1 MKYSAALLALICMS
15 APALA
20 ECERPA
26 YMDAPGSRFASA
38 ALLPLTAAV
47 TVLLLPTGVIGAATG
62 NPTLRQGTS
71 DSVCMTT
78 GLASH
83 VVVGRR

>member
-1 MKYSAALLALICMS
+1 
-15 APALA
+15 
-20 ECERPA
+20 
-26 YMDAPGSRFASA
+26 MDAPGSRFASA

-47 TVLLLPTGVIGAATG
+47 TVLLLPTGVIGAATR

-83 VVVGRR
+83 LVVGRR